1 MTLTGISLLSG
12 LLSRV
17 SKRNGLRDPLM
28 RATKTHS
35 SDFALVRQSTHLQD
49 IARVERHLPEILGRA
64 LARAWIDKDFSD
76 KFYSDPKNLLSC
88 YNVFLPSTVSI
99 ELETTETQRQRIVVY
114 ENRQNS
120 KRRRVMYL
128 QLVMLAGK

>member
-1 MTLTGISLLSG
+1 MTMAGSRLFSGVFSRLSG
-12 LLSRV
+12 RGAQPRSAA
-17 SKRNGLRDPLM
+17 PP
-28 RATKTHS
+28 

-64 LARAWIDKDFSD
+64 LARAWIDADFSD
-76 KFYSDPKNLLSC
+76 TLRADPKGLLAH
-88 YNVFLPSTVSI
+88 YKVFLPTTVSI

-114 ENRQNS
+114 ENRQHGD
-120 KRRRVMYL
+120 RRRVMYL